1 MTAQSRIQS
10 VIDRN
15 MRRHMFTQPT
25 AKAYV
30 LCAYATAE
38 GSGEGAIFDRALE
51 RSVDP
56 KIAKLIK
63 KHKEDELRHE
73 RMITERRIAMGLP
86 WMPVP
91 AALRGID
98 VLSEAAGGVLDLPMD
113 KDEDLRRVYELLY
126 VIEERAYEEFSAA
139 ATALE
144 ASGDPKTAA
153 VFREIRDDEANH
165 LRYCV
170 AVGNMFSES
179 EEAFMEG
186 VQRMRVLEAKVYAE
200 QGRGTMRY
208 LLDARLI
215 DLPLHWEIVI
225 RGVSAVADALQLTG
239 PQTQQPAF
247 VAA

>member
-1 MTAQSRIQS
+1 MPQNRLQEAIA
-10 VIDRN
+10 RN
-15 MRRHMFTQPT
+15 MRRHVFTQPS

-30 LCAYATAE
+30 LCAYAMAE

-51 RSVDP
+51 RAVDP
-56 KIAKLIK
+56 KVAKLIR

-73 RMITERRIAMGLP
+73 RMIIERRLALGLP

-91 AALRGID
+91 EALRGID
-98 VLSEAAGGVLDLPMD
+98 VLSDAAGGVLDLPMD

-126 VIEERAYEEFSAA
+126 VIEERAYQEFDDAA
-139 ATALE
+139 SALE
-144 ASGDPKTAA
+144 LSGDHETAA

-165 LRYCV
+165 LRYCI

-179 EEAFMEG
+179 EAAFMEG

-200 QGRGTMRY
+200 QGRQTMRH

-215 DLPLHWEIVI
+215 DLPLHWEVLV
-225 RGVSAVADALQLTG
+225 RGMSAIADALHLSG
-239 PQTQQPAF
+239 PETVQPAF
-247 VAA
+247 MAA